1 MHCISAYIIR
11 QLLKLFALY
20 LQVPSAVA
28 AVVESAAVRSKKKNR
43 NKKPSISVTP
53 SPSEMATA
61 AGGDGG
67 EPTSSVQL
75 QPSSNYASSRSCNTF
90 AENCFLIASAGSQHQ
105 VGSQQ
110 LFQCRDL
117 VGHTESIA
125 AMEFS
130 GDGSFIVSGS
140 LDGTVRLWSIREEKD
155 GTQFQLMEAK
165 QKSVILCVAISSDNS
180 SIFSTG
186 FETAVFIHD
195 THT

>member
-28 AVVESAAVRSKKKNR
+28 AVVESAAVRSKKKKR

-75 QPSSNYASSRSCNTF
+75 QPSSNYASARKCKSF
-90 AENCFLIASAGSQHQ
+90 AVNCSLMAGGRQQS
-105 VGSQQ
+105 Q

-117 VGHTESIA
+117 VGHIEGIT

-130 GDGSFIVSGS
+130 DDGSFLVSGC
-140 LDGTVRLWSIREEKD
+140 LDGAVRLWSISEDND
-155 GTQFQLMEAK
+155 GTQLMETEH
-165 QKSVILCVAISSDNS
+165 KSFVTSLAISSDNS